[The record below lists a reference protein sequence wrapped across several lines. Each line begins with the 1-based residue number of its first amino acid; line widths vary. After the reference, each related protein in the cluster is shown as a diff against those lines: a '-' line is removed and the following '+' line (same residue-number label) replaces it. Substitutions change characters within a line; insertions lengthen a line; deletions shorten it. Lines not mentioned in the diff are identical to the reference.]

1 MTFTTTD
8 KVAESLR
15 IESIH
20 RAPRPAEIIE
30 HKRFTLLSAVTVVD
44 LEQFVEIY
52 QPGNVLRDQVGRDV
66 RIGSYY
72 PPPGGPNIR
81 PALEELLGRVNQ
93 HHILRDPFML
103 HAEYEM
109 LHPFTD
115 GNGRSG
121 RMLWYWMMET
131 SGSSA
136 RSMASLGFLH
146 AWYYQ
151 SLRHLQNSRNIYK
164 PAN

>member
-1 MTFTTTD
+1 MRLND

-15 IESIH
+15 IEGIH
-20 RAPRPAEIIE
+20 RKPTQAELDE
-30 HKRFTLLSAVTVVD
+30 HTRFVDLPAVTIDD
-44 LEQFVEIY
+44 LERFVETY
-52 QPGNVLRDQVGRDV
+52 QKGNVLRDQPGRDV

-72 PPPGGPNIR
+72 PPRGGPEIR
-81 PALEELLGRVNQ
+81 PALQVLLDKINQ
-93 HHILRDPFML
+93 HHVLRDPFML

-121 RMLWYWMMET
+121 RILWYWMMNQ
-131 SGSSA
+131 SNW
-136 RSMASLGFLH
+136 RLDDLGFLH

-151 SLRHLQNSRNIYK
+151 TLRHLQNHV
-164 PAN
+164 

>member
-1 MTFTTTD
+1 MLQID
-8 KVAESLR
+8 QIAESLR
-15 IESIH
+15 IEGIH
-20 RAPRPAEIIE
+20 RAPKPAEIAE
-30 HKRFTLLSAVTVVD
+30 HERIMKLPSISVVD
-44 LEQFVEIY
+44 LEQFVAIY

-72 PPPGGPNIR
+72 PPAGGPNIR
-81 PALEELLGRVNQ
+81 PALEDLLVRVNQ
-93 HHILRDPFML
+93 HHVLRDPFML

-121 RMLWYWMMET
+121 RVLWYWMMENSRGT
-131 SGSSA
+131 QGL
-136 RSMASLGFLH
+136 ASLGFLH

-151 SLRHLQNSRNIYK
+151 TLRHLQRK
-164 PAN
+164 P